1 MHYTIRNG
9 GGRASAITSWCLEG
23 TSDPA
28 GDGGWV
34 LIDQREGEVGFYDR
48 AMKAADPRGAHHS
61 STFPV
66 ADAEACANERCD
78 FASEESK
85 S

>member
-1 MHYTIRNG
+1 M
-9 GGRASAITSWCLEG
+9 
-23 TSDPA
+23 
-28 GDGGWV
+28 

-66 ADAEACANERCD
+66 ADAEACAKERCD